1 MGPEYLLL
9 LHNLGHA
16 ELLVELEARARA
28 IRTVREARAER
39 IRALR
44 RAADGAGTS
53 IRRAAG
59 VLTGHPLTGRPLTG
73 RPLTGDRTPTPACD
87 VACATA

>member
-16 ELLVELEARARA
+16 ELLVELEGRARA
-28 IRTVREARAER
+28 IRAAREARAAR

-44 RAADGAGTS
+44 QAAAGAGPS

-59 VLTGHPLTGRPLTG
+59 RLTGRPLTV
-73 RPLTGDRTPTPACD
+73 DRAPAHACD
-87 VACATA
+87 PACATA

>member
-1 MGPEYLLL
+1 MGPECLLL

-16 ELLVELEARARA
+16 ELLVELEGRARA
-28 IRTVREARAER
+28 IREARAAR

-44 RAADGAGTS
+44 QAAAVAGPS

-59 VLTGHPLTGRPLTG
+59 RLTGRPRTV
-73 RPLTGDRTPTPACD
+73 DRAPAYACD
-87 VACATA
+87 PACATV

>member
-16 ELLVELEARARA
+16 ELLVELEGRARA
-28 IRTVREARAER
+28 IRAMREARAER

-44 RAADGAGTS
+44 RAADGAGAS
-53 IRRAAG
+53 IRRAARA
-59 VLTGHPLTGRPLTG
+59 LTGRPG
-73 RPLTGDRTPTPACD
+73 AVDRAPAHACD
-87 VACATA
+87 PACATA